1 MQFRTEIRQ
10 IVVVCALLFFK
21 PVHLRELD
29 GLVEGDFSLRSLQL
43 ETRIPCAAIWA
54 VEAATERVRVAE
66 CGVDDPIVRYAEHK
80 LVDADSRQ
88 PADTDGRPLAFLFI
102 LPRLQIR

>member
-1 MQFRTEIRQ
+1 MTE
-10 IVVVCALLFFK
+10 VTNPTGELNWL
-21 PVHLRELD
+21 LD
-29 GLVEGDFSLRSLQL
+29 GLVERDFSVRSLQL
-43 ETRIPCAAIWA
+43 KTRIPCAAIWA

-88 PADTDGRPLAFLFI
+88 QVVLG
-102 LPRLQIR
+102 